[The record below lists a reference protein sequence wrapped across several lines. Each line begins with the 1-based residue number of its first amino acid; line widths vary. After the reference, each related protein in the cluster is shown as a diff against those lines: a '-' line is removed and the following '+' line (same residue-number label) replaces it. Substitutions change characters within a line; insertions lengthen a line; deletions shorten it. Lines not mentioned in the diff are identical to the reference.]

1 MPYGLRMFLFI
12 FSAEVANLIYIFII
26 IIFRSSSIVGTIGPF
41 STEAYPVDVG
51 KFKLVEVSVHY
62 LRIGFTY

>member
-1 MPYGLRMFLFI
+1 M
-12 FSAEVANLIYIFII
+12 
-26 IIFRSSSIVGTIGPF
+26 GTIGPF
-41 STEAYPVDVG
+41 STEVYPVDVG